1 MFRKNEKHHQT
12 QLFDFR
18 DTLGPN
24 YATFQKTLGYK
35 FYQYVFCNID
45 EEQFRPLY
53 SEHKSAPN
61 SPINMMVAALLWQHH
76 NNWTFEQLENH
87 ILYDLSTR
95 KAIGSDTRLGSM
107 PFTIRTLYGFKEK
120 MASYEAQKGE
130 NLFAKLFDRLT
141 QKQVKSLQVNTGIQR
156 CDTVQLQSNIRQ
168 YSRIEFLV
176 EILHRLHRILSHT
189 DKATFEELFKPYI
202 GESSTN
208 YTYRLRS
215 CSLSE
220 SFSAIGV
227 VYTQLHT
234 ALCDSYGENAQFKL
248 FARVYKEHFR
258 LEAQLDPHTQTTT
271 LHTHLIAA
279 QDLPSNILQSPDD
292 LEATYRHKKGEAFRG
307 SVLFASETCHPDNAV
322 QLITAV
328 SVSANNIDDSKLY
341 QAQLAELHA
350 RTPDLVEHHFDGGFG
365 SSENDKLAEAL
376 NITLVQTAI
385 RGPKKKQDC
394 IEITISNQND
404 TQPTAEDQTQTN
416 QNDTQPTAEDQT
428 QTNQN
433 DTQPTA
439 EDQTQTNQN
448 DTQPTAEDQTQTN
461 QSIIKYIVKCANGQ
475 EVTVTN
481 QDNKKTINAIFNLK
495 KCEGCPFADDCPTKP
510 NRNETKDTATFRF
523 TQQEALKQKRH
534 KNLQK
539 IPPERKHLRAGVEP
553 LMKAFH
559 AGEKRTG
566 KLRVRGQFQTAFY
579 GIAMAIAINFKR
591 IHAFIF
597 LKPAIMHSF
606 FALKRQFYAFFSI
619 FNCKSTIIVS
629 FNSIYCNIT

>member
-1 MFRKNEKHHQT
+1 MIICFADNIKHKFGYKVKKIIHTLIINKNQITKNNPLRRLPNDRKARKMFRKNEKHHQT

-279 QDLPSNILQSPDD
+279 QDLPSNILG
-292 LEATYRHKKGEAFRG
+292 TVNIWCI
-307 SVLFASETCHPDNAV
+307 VLCCF
-322 QLITAV
+322 LLMV
-328 SVSANNIDDSKLY
+328 S
-341 QAQLAELHA
+341 
-350 RTPDLVEHHFDGGFG
+350 FD
-365 SSENDKLAEAL
+365 
-376 NITLVQTAI
+376 
-385 RGPKKKQDC
+385 
-394 IEITISNQND
+394 
-404 TQPTAEDQTQTN
+404 
-416 QNDTQPTAEDQT
+416 
-428 QTNQN
+428 
-433 DTQPTA
+433 
-439 EDQTQTNQN
+439 
-448 DTQPTAEDQTQTN
+448 
-461 QSIIKYIVKCANGQ
+461 
-475 EVTVTN
+475 
-481 QDNKKTINAIFNLK
+481 DNK
-495 KCEGCPFADDCPTKP
+495 
-510 NRNETKDTATFRF
+510 
-523 TQQEALKQKRH
+523 
-534 KNLQK
+534 
-539 IPPERKHLRAGVEP
+539 
-553 LMKAFH
+553 
-559 AGEKRTG
+559 
-566 KLRVRGQFQTAFY
+566 
-579 GIAMAIAINFKR
+579 
-591 IHAFIF
+591 
-597 LKPAIMHSF
+597 IMQPVWQPS
-606 FALKRQFYAFFSI
+606 
-619 FNCKSTIIVS
+619 
-629 FNSIYCNIT
+629 